1 MLSPKQKKERRK
13 PPFFLFIAFY
23 SLGSCVGA
31 FLGCVGPGG
40 LLQRAREAPVQ
51 AHGRDQTEVRARK
64 LVPRA
69 RPDAPVR
76 AVAEAHAN
84 GLSVAL
90 ALGPRQTSIAQIEV
104 LQLVAPGA
112 SEVDTKS
119 AAQIEEDE

>member
-1 MLSPKQKKERRK
+1 MERRSTVCGGGIFHNAEEK
-13 PPFFLFIAFY
+13 PKT
-23 SLGSCVGA
+23 S
-31 FLGCVGPGG
+31 
-40 LLQRAREAPVQ
+40 QRAREAPVQ

-90 ALGPRQTSIAQIEV
+90 ALGPRQTGIAQIEV
-104 LQLVAPGA
+104 VQLVAPGA
-112 SEVDTKS
+112 SVVDTKS
-119 AAQIEEDE
+119 AAHVEEDE